1 MIKKLMLILLL
12 QISFASCV
20 CAQKVIDWRATR
32 DSVAKHADK
41 FLEVEGVK
49 LRAGM
54 TMKRALEIFDAIG
67 WKPDPFY
74 DVEEDD
80 LQLHILYG
88 TSLGIKNC
96 AMFIAPTDKDRNIVG
111 IIGITYIESNSFKK
125 LKETYDKVKKSLSEK
140 NYALSSREYFKDKET
155 ENSKSNK
162 KKLQA
167 LAQDEAVFETTFTA
181 SDNPDY
187 NVLGYASLFI
197 ERYKD
202 KTGSFNSVSV
212 IYSTSDK
219 FIEEV
224 EDNPEFM
231 FPR

>member
-1 MIKKLMLILLL
+1 MIFLA
-12 QISFASCV
+12 ISCLY
-20 CAQKVIDWRATR
+20 
-32 DSVAKHADK
+32 DSSPN
-41 FLEVEGVK
+41 G
-49 LRAGM
+49 
-54 TMKRALEIFDAIG
+54 AL
-67 WKPDPFY
+67 K
-74 DVEEDD
+74 
-80 LQLHILYG
+80 
-88 TSLGIKNC
+88 
-96 AMFIAPTDKDRNIVG
+96 
-111 IIGITYIESNSFKK
+111 IESNSFKK

>member
-49 LRAGM
+49 LRPGM

-111 IIGITYIESNSFKK
+111 TIGITYIESNSFKK

-140 NYALSSREYFKDKET
+140 NYALSSR
-155 ENSKSNK
+155 
-162 KKLQA
+162 
-167 LAQDEAVFETTFTA
+167 
-181 SDNPDY
+181 
-187 NVLGYASLFI
+187 
-197 ERYKD
+197 
-202 KTGSFNSVSV
+202 
-212 IYSTSDK
+212 
-219 FIEEV
+219 
-224 EDNPEFM
+224 
-231 FPR
+231 

>member
-49 LRAGM
+49 LRPGM

-125 LKETYDKVKKSLSEK
+125 
-140 NYALSSREYFKDKET
+140 T
-155 ENSKSNK
+155 ER
-162 KKLQA
+162 
-167 LAQDEAVFETTFTA
+167 
-181 SDNPDY
+181 
-187 NVLGYASLFI
+187 NV
-197 ERYKD
+197 
-202 KTGSFNSVSV
+202 
-212 IYSTSDK
+212 
-219 FIEEV
+219 
-224 EDNPEFM
+224 
-231 FPR
+231 

>member
-1 MIKKLMLILLL
+1 M
-12 QISFASCV
+12 
-20 CAQKVIDWRATR
+20 
-32 DSVAKHADK
+32 
-41 FLEVEGVK
+41 
-49 LRAGM
+49 
-54 TMKRALEIFDAIG
+54 
-67 WKPDPFY
+67 
-74 DVEEDD
+74 
-80 LQLHILYG
+80 
-88 TSLGIKNC
+88 
-96 AMFIAPTDKDRNIVG
+96 
-111 IIGITYIESNSFKK
+111 
-125 LKETYDKVKKSLSEK
+125 KKSLSEK
-140 NYALSSREYFKDKET
+140 NYALSIREDFKDKET